1 MGSGLAQKRLEV
13 ANPVR
18 RGGSNLGGSV
28 VAQTP
33 FFFTVNRH
41 TPRRISIE
49 RVSDLIDAGSKT
61 WKTAL
66 FKECFNKEDS
76 ELILSI
82 PISSTRRRDCKIWH
96 SSSDGHFIVK
106 SAYHLEKENSIA
118 RPENLVAQVFNLE
131 AIMGLI
137 NPTGN

>member
-1 MGSGLAQKRLEV
+1 MAKH
-13 ANPVR
+13 
-18 RGGSNLGGSV
+18 
-28 VAQTP
+28 P

-41 TPRRISIE
+41 TPRRSIE

-66 FKECFNKEDS
+66 FKECFNMEDS

-82 PISSTRRRDCKIWH
+82 PISSTRRRDRKIWH

-118 RPENLVAQVFNLE
+118 RAENLVAQVFNLE